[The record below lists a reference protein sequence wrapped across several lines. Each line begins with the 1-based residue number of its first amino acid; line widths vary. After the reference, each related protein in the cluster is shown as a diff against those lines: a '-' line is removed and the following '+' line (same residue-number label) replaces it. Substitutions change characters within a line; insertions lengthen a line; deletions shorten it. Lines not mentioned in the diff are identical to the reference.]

1 MTDEKAQRPRGSIKS
16 AFETGTTFVVLV
28 ASILV
33 IRHVLTTPA
42 PPRPALR
49 PEIQLPG
56 SAVSIEGAKLKGSE
70 QAKVVLIE
78 YSDFQC
84 PFCTRFAT
92 QVLPVLEKEYVTQG
106 KLRIAFR
113 HLPLV
118 SIHPHAEAAAA
129 AAECAADQGRFW
141 DLHDGFFRQAELTAD
156 RIAAEVARL
165 ALDQKRYDACMDAD
179 AIERV
184 RTEAA
189 TAQRFK
195 IASTPAF
202 LVGEIQADGKV
213 LIRRSIGG
221 AQPVEQFRKAIEASL
236 RTGG

>member
-1 MTDEKAQRPRGSIKS
+1 MGDENAQQRRVSFKS
-16 AFETGTTFVVLV
+16 VLETGTTLVVLV

-33 IRHVLTTPA
+33 IRQVLTTPA
-42 PPRPALR
+42 AARPPLR
-49 PEIQLPG
+49 PEIQLPD
-56 SAVSIEGAKLKGSE
+56 SAVSLEGAKLKGSE

-118 SIHPHAEAAAA
+118 NIHPYAEAAAA
-129 AAECAADQGRFW
+129 AAECASDQGRFW
-141 DLHDGFFRQAELTAD
+141 DLHDGFFRQAELSSD
-156 RIAAEVARL
+156 RISQEVARL
-165 ALDQKRYDACMDAD
+165 ALDQKKYAACIEGGAM
-179 AIERV
+179 ERV
-184 RTEAA
+184 RAEAA
-189 TAQRFK
+189 TAARFK

-221 AQPVEQFRKAIEASL
+221 ARPVEEFRKAIESSL